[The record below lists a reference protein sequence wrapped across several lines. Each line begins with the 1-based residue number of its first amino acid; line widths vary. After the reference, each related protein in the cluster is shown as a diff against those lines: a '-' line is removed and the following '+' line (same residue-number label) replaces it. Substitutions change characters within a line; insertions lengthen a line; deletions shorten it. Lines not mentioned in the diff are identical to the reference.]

1 MNELFLNTVNRS
13 IAAGWIVLAVLV
25 LRFVLK
31 KAPRWTH
38 VLLWGIVALRLVQP
52 FSVESSFSLIPS
64 VETFSPDIEMAAE
77 PSVDSGIREVNE
89 ALNPVMAGS
98 FTPNPLASANPLQ
111 IWIALASLIWMAG
124 MAGMLF
130 YAAFRL
136 WRLRRRLD
144 TAVLLKNGLYQSE
157 NAVSPFVLG
166 LFRPKI
172 YLPFGLSGEE
182 LEYVTAHEQAHIRR
196 GDHWWKL
203 LGFLLLAVYWFHPL
217 LWLAY
222 GLLCRDLELACD
234 EKVIQG
240 LDGGQRAGYTQTLV
254 SLSVSRRGFAA
265 CPLAFGEVGVKDRVK
280 SIMNYRKPGFWLVL
294 VSVVICALAAACFLT
309 SPRQDSVRLGIVVPA
324 GSQESI
330 VYAEEEIVSLGNE
343 MIIIS
348 GEGLGDTEVSLKVMQ
363 AGEETAYGEPA
374 YLTPGMPVKIR
385 TEKGM
390 CFKIG
395 VNMQNDTDEDKI
407 VYLNVEHAEAVIE
420 ETAETNLEK
429 YRTDYIGDAP
439 AVSQI
444 ARQLPYPEDY
454 AYSSIELQT
463 AEEPYELTVYLS
475 GETEAQ
481 QGAFEECAASAFDLI
496 GNMGVITFCQA
507 DTGEILASFSR
518 TD

>member
-1 MNELFLNTVNRS
+1 MNELFLNAVNRS

-25 LRFVLK
+25 LRLVMK

-38 VLLWGIVALRLVQP
+38 VVLWGIVALRLALP

-64 VETFSPDIEMAAE
+64 ATSIPLNIEMAAD
-77 PSVDSGIREVNE
+77 PSVDSGIQAVNE
-89 ALNPVMAGS
+89 VINPVVAGS
-98 FTPNPLASANPLQ
+98 FTPNPIASANPLQ
-111 IWIALASLIWMAG
+111 IWIPLASLVWIAG
-124 MAGMLF
+124 MAGMMVC
-130 YAAFRL
+130 AAFRL

-144 TAVLLKNGLYQSE
+144 TAVLLKDGIYQSE

-172 YLPFGLSGEE
+172 YLPFGLSGQE
-182 LEYVTAHEQAHIRR
+182 LEYVTAHEKAHIRW
-196 GDHWWKL
+196 GDHWWKP

-234 EKVIQG
+234 EKVIKEM
-240 LDGGQRAGYTQTLV
+240 DSGQRADYTQVLV
-254 SLSVSRRGFAA
+254 ALSVRSRRFAA

-280 SIMNYRKPGFWLVL
+280 SVMNYRKPGLWLVL
-294 VSVVICALAAACFLT
+294 ASVVICAAAAVCFLT
-309 SPRQDSVRLGIVVPA
+309 SPRQDSFRLSIVIPA
-324 GSQESI
+324 GSQESV
-330 VYAEEEIVSLGNE
+330 VYAKEEIASLENE
-343 MIIIS
+343 IIITS
-348 GEGLGDTEVSLKVMQ
+348 GEGLGDTEVTLKVMQ
-363 AGEETAYGEPA
+363 AGEETFYGELE

-390 CFKIG
+390 RLKIG

-444 ARQLPYPEDY
+444 AQQLPYPEDY

-463 AEEPYELTVYLS
+463 PEEPYELIVYLS
-475 GETEAQ
+475 GETEVQ
-481 QGAFEECAASAFDLI
+481 QEAFEDCAASAFDLI